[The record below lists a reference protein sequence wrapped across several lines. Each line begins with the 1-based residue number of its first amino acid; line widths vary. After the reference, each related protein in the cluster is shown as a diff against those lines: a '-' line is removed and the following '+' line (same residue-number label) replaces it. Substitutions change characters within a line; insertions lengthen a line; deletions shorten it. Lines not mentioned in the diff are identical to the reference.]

1 MSLSAL
7 GIDPANLAS
16 QYTQIERASKDQ
28 LLSNKSSDFSR
39 KISAIDDLK
48 SNLTSFH
55 TSLESNLD
63 SDSSF
68 LANSS
73 TVSDEAALNITTTG
87 SASPGEYDIFVEQL
101 AQAHQVA
108 FSFDTSIPLS
118 TNGELNI
125 DLAGDSFTIDLST
138 LSADASLSDLAS
150 AINSHVDNKGAKAS
164 VIRSGTDTFL
174 VMTSE
179 ESGAANQITV
189 GFSAAATSPD
199 PNGNNIT
206 AAIASQTEL
215 TAAQDSIVKLGG
227 TSAITITS
235 KTNTLEDVIEG
246 VTLNLTKVQEA
257 GDSPAHVSIGQD
269 LESTKNNIQSF
280 IDAFNNLSSSITTN
294 DNLKRDNLASS
305 LARSLRNDFQG
316 TFEGKT
322 LYSVGIEFDRTGNL
336 QINSERLE
344 EALSSDPELLTKM
357 LTGDNGVMSKLEQR
371 IEPYTKGYGLIS
383 DKKDTLQ
390 ASLDIITRQQK
401 NHEVSMEQVY
411 QRYLSQFTQMQ
422 QTIAQL
428 ESTMGQFGS

>member
-28 LLSNKSSDFSR
+28 LLNNKSNDFSS
-39 KISAIDDLK
+39 KIKAIDSLK

-68 LANSS
+68 LANSA
-73 TVSDEAALNITTTG
+73 TVTDEAALNITTTG

-125 DLAGDSFTIDLST
+125 ELAGDSFNVDLST
-138 LSADASLSDLAS
+138 LGADASLSDLAS
-150 AINSHVDNKGAKAS
+150 AINSHVDNSGVKAS
-164 VIRSGTDTFL
+164 VIRSGSETFL

-179 ESGAANQITV
+179 ESGAANQV
-189 GFSAAATSPD
+189 AVNFLPAATAPD
-199 PNGNNIT
+199 ANGSNIT
-206 AAIASQTEL
+206 NAISGSTEL
-215 TAAQDSIVKLGG
+215 TAAQDSIIKLGA

-235 KTNTLEDVIEG
+235 TTNTLEDVIDG
-246 VTLNLTKVQEA
+246 VTLNLTKAQEA

-269 LESTKNNIQSF
+269 LESTKKNIQSF

-336 QINSERLE
+336 KINSDRLE

-357 LTGDNGVMSKLEQR
+357 LTGDNGVMSKLEER
-371 IEPYTKGYGLIS
+371 IEPYTKSYGLIS

-390 ASLDIITRQQK
+390 ASLDIITRQQEK
-401 NHEVSMEQVY
+401 HNLSMEQVY